1 MSARNGV
8 VRVWRV
14 QPLARSRATCAPGA
28 TAAHMAPYAAIPVMK
43 YSANV
48 MPSGWA
54 WRFPGVTA

>member
-14 QPLARSRATCAPGA
+14 QPLARSRATCAPGK

-43 YSANV
+43 
-48 MPSGWA
+48 
-54 WRFPGVTA
+54 